1 MEHIKIPNMKHHI
14 GTVMLDDTIQGIE
27 LLIDGKKDN
36 KRYFP
41 IDEAFAIT
49 EYILFQIYRTEGKG
63 KKAVADTFEI
73 ITEWRKMLI
82 SQLKEKENG
91 RKIDS

>member
-1 MEHIKIPNMKHHI
+1 MEHIKVPNMRHFI

-27 LLIDGKKDN
+27 LLIDSKKDN
-36 KRYFP
+36 KKYFP

-49 EYILFQIYRTEGKG
+49 EYILFQIARTEDKG
-63 KKAVADTFEI
+63 KKAVVDTLEI
-73 ITEWRKMLI
+73 ITEWREMLI